1 MSELQKIEN
10 ITKVNRA
17 LRKRVSV
24 LEGRLAA
31 MTLFTIVL
39 SVILIIA
46 IVADRT
52 C

>member
-10 ITKVNRA
+10 ITKANRA
-17 LRKRVSV
+17 LRKQVSV

-39 SVILIIA
+39 FVILIIA